1 MAQQTTL
8 QEFEAVF
15 PKLEAALL
23 EHANG
28 YKLPK
33 QALDWYKQVS
43 AGVLLLATC
52 GSAPKNEM
60 GNL

>member
-43 AGVLLLATC
+43 AGPLLLLVDRST
-52 GSAPKNEM
+52 PKRET
-60 GNL
+60 GN

>member
-8 QEFEAVF
+8 QEIEAVF

-43 AGVLLLATC
+43 AGVVLLL
-52 GSAPKNEM
+52 
-60 GNL
+60 LLVDLL

>member
-1 MAQQTTL
+1 MAKQTTI

-23 EHANG
+23 EHTAS

-33 QALDWYKQVS
+33 KETDWYKLVCLQTLPRNPCPS
-43 AGVLLLATC
+43 HQDHC
-52 GSAPKNEM
+52 
-60 GNL
+60 